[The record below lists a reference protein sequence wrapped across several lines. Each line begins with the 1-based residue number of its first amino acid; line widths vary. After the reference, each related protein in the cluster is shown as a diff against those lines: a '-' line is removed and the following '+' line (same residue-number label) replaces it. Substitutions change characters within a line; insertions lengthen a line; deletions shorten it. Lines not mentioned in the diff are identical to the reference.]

1 MQATRYIIIVILT
14 LVLCQ
19 LSVNAQSAK
28 KKYSISN
35 KRVIEQYEKAL
46 SSFDRYDYITAKKLL
61 VECVQKEPKFIE
73 AYLVLSQVYMEMG
86 ELNLA
91 IESIL
96 KAQNIDKDFHP
107 RAYYILGLLYFS
119 TGEYQKALN
128 SFETFLTYKDK
139 RATMNDSA
147 RKMIEKC
154 QFALNQIANPVPFVP
169 KNIGDGVNSDLDEY
183 WPSLSV
189 DERTLVYTV
198 RLPKNPDKGI
208 KGTKW
213 QEDLYISYRNED
225 GQWGR
230 GEPVKSPLNTEFNE
244 GAQAVSSD
252 GKTIYFTICRGVCN
266 LYQSVLEPDGFWSL
280 PQKLPPTINSERYS
294 EKQPSIS
301 PDGKTLYF
309 VSNRPG
315 GLGKFDIWKS
325 ELKPDGTWG
334 NPVNLGDVI
343 NTDESEQSPFI
354 HFDNKT
360 LYFSSSGHMGMGGHD
375 IFVSRLDSNGTWTK
389 PVNLGYPINTHRD
402 EDGLIVNA
410 RGNIA
415 YYSTDIKPENG
426 RDIFTFELY
435 PEVRPTPTSYVV
447 GTVRNSKTLE
457 PVEAS
462 IKLVDLKLDRVV
474 MDIVS
479 ALKGEFLV
487 CLPVSN
493 RYGLFVSAPGY
504 LFHSE
509 HFDLTE
515 YYSFDKPLKLDVLL
529 QPIEKD
535 EVITLRNIFFAF
547 DSYELLPESR
557 PELNYLLDILKR
569 NPEMRIEISGHT
581 DDTGSAEYNLKLSE
595 QRAKAVADYLISQ
608 GIDSA
613 RLKWVGYGKGKPVAP
628 NSTPEG
634 RALNRRTEVKIL

>member
-1 MQATRYIIIVILT
+1 MLSKQFLLIIIAIM
-14 LVLCQ
+14 LCQ
-19 LSVNAQSAK
+19 LTVNGQNGK

-46 SSFDRYDYITAKKLL
+46 SSFDRYDYTTAQKLL
-61 VECVQKEPKFIE
+61 LECVKKEPRFIE
-73 AYLVLSQVYMEMG
+73 GHLVLSQVYMEMG
-86 ELNLA
+86 EVNLA

-96 KAQNIDKDFHP
+96 KAQSIDKDFHP

-119 TGEYQKALN
+119 NGEYQKALS

-154 QFALNQIANPVPFVP
+154 HFALNQVANPVPFSP
-169 KNIGDGVNSDLDEY
+169 KNIGVGVNTDLDEY

-189 DERTLVYTV
+189 DEKTLVYTV
-198 RLPKNPDKGI
+198 RLPKSPDKGI

-213 QEDLYISYRNED
+213 QEDLYISFRNDD
-225 GQWGR
+225 GEWAK

-244 GAQAVSSD
+244 GAQSVSSD
-252 GKTIYFTICRGVCN
+252 GKTIYFTICRGECN
-266 LYQSVLEPDGFWSL
+266 LYQSVLEPDGLWSP
-280 PQKLPPTINSERYS
+280 PQKLPPTINTERYS

-301 PDGKTLYF
+301 PDGRTLYF
-309 VSNRPG
+309 VSNRPEG
-315 GLGKFDIWKS
+315 FGKFDIWKS

-334 NPVNLGDVI
+334 SPSNLGSVI

-360 LYFSSSGHMGMGGHD
+360 LYFSSSGHMGMGGQD
-375 IFVSRLDSNGTWTK
+375 IFVSRLDSMGNWTT
-389 PVNLGYPINTHRD
+389 PINLGYPINTHGD

-410 RGNIA
+410 RGNNA
-415 YYSTDIKPENG
+415 YYSSDINPERG

-435 PEVRPTPTSYVV
+435 PEVRPTPTSYIT

-457 PVEAS
+457 PVEAN

-474 MDIVS
+474 MDVVS
-479 ALKGEFLV
+479 TLKGEFLV
-487 CLPVSN
+487 CLPVNN

-515 YYSFDKPLKLDVLL
+515 YYSFDKPLRLDVLL

-547 DSYELLPESR
+547 DSYDLLPESK
-557 PELNYLLDILKR
+557 PELNYLFDILKR
-569 NPEMRIEISGHT
+569 NPTMRIEIGGHT
-581 DDTGSAEYNLKLSE
+581 DDRGSAEYNLKLSE

-608 GIDSA
+608 GIDAA
-613 RLKWVGYGKGKPVAP
+613 RLKWVGYGKSKPEAP
-628 NSTPEG
+628 NDTPEG
-634 RALNRRTEVKIL
+634 RAQNRRTEIKIL